1 MAGSPIVVDVPGNDE
16 TNVHNFELNME
27 TDDYPHE
34 TKWVLFLSGTE
45 YASGGPYVTPSEQVT
60 FSMELPEGEYEL
72 VFYDSAGDGICCDY
86 GNGSFE
92 AKLHGNFVAS
102 GGEFSYSTSTS
113 FTNGEVTGAPPSDG
127 TNLGNFELNVKTDN
141 YPEENT
147 WMYVGIERGRVVC
160 EWWSLCD
167 SEFSPGSIYCGTA

>member
-1 MAGSPIVVDVPGNDE
+1 MEVVFNGG
-16 TNVHNFELNME
+16 VH
-27 TDDYPHE
+27 
-34 TKWVLFLSGTE
+34 
-45 YASGGPYVTPSEQVT
+45 ASGGPYVTASEEVT

-113 FTNGEVTGAPPSDG
+113 FTNGEVTGAPPSD
-127 TNLGNFELNVKTDN
+127 VSK
-141 YPEENT
+141 
-147 WMYVGIERGRVVC
+147 R
-160 EWWSLCD
+160 
-167 SEFSPGSIYCGTA
+167 CGFWFNCSNIVF